1 MFSYVFRM
9 FRYGMSYFIATTFFA
24 KDIRKAV
31 LKLYSF
37 VRIPDNIVD
46 IVDG

>member
-1 MFSYVFRM
+1 MFAYVFRM
-9 FRYGMSYFIATTFFA
+9 FRYGMSYFVATSFFSKKTR
-24 KDIRKAV
+24 KDV

-46 IVDG
+46 VVG

>member
-1 MFSYVFRM
+1 M
-9 FRYGMSYFIATTFFA
+9 FRYGMSYFIATSFFS
-24 KDIRKAV
+24 KDIRNAV